1 MNKIE
6 IRRKLKNYVRLMHTL
21 NIDNAYLN
29 YMAFLTFLQLKDK
42 RLKKKVIW
50 AANSDVTKITM
61 SLISH
66 TLSKTYPILC
76 WLHLIKTY
84 LSALNSEM
92 PGRINR
98 HTNYAGLAM
107 YVHVMQEQNLS
118 YINLL
123 AYIHFLTMENEEMK
137 SIILAEVDNDVT
149 KITYDIIT
157 IVQCMFDH
165 RQNGLH

>member
-1 MNKIE
+1 
-6 IRRKLKNYVRLMHTL
+6 
-21 NIDNAYLN
+21 
-29 YMAFLTFLQLKDK
+29 
-42 RLKKKVIW
+42 
-50 AANSDVTKITM
+50 
-61 SLISH
+61 
-66 TLSKTYPILC
+66 
-76 WLHLIKTY
+76 
-84 LSALNSEM
+84 M